1 MAIKVKN
8 RTPKTTDFKKDDVVI
23 NITDGSLFYKS
34 NKGLHKVATTTVVTN
49 VIDSV
54 ETSISDLVDANP
66 ALTNQDV
73 KDIVGSMFENNP
85 TSNIDVEY
93 IAETGVIN
101 LTVPIQ
107 STDDEGT
114 VISGNFYSIGLGDNN
129 GTISTLN
136 EDLTL
141 KANHP
146 NNQTNIENDKASIV
160 LKANEAKTEING
172 DLITTNNT
180 TDVGDN
186 PVGVGKIET
195 APGGNIT
202 AGGNIR
208 ANKIVIVNPADGQ
221 EYYITMDF
229 GWISLFPCTDA
240 DPCD

>member
-73 KDIVGSMFENNP
+73 KDIVGSMFENNIE
-85 TSNIDVEY
+85 SNIDAEY

-141 KANHP
+141 KANQ
-146 NNQTNIENDKASIV
+146 NQATPTLDADKASIV
-160 LKANEAKTEING
+160 LKKDEAKVEING
-172 DLITTNNT
+172 DLITNNNT
-180 TDVGDN
+180 LDTGDN
-186 PVGVGKIET
+186 PIGKGSIET
-195 APGGNIT
+195 APGANIT

-208 ANKIVIVNPADGQ
+208 ADKIILTDTLGE
-221 EYYITMDF
+221 EYYIEYSQW
-229 GWISLFPCTDA
+229 GLFANPCSDIGG
-240 DPCD
+240 CS

>member
-23 NITDGSLFYKS
+23 NVTDGSLFYKS

-101 LTVPIQ
+101 LVCGWTEKVPYMVP
-107 STDDEGT
+107 S
-114 VISGNFYSIGLGDNN
+114 
-129 GTISTLN
+129 
-136 EDLTL
+136 
-141 KANHP
+141 KA
-146 NNQTNIENDKASIV
+146 
-160 LKANEAKTEING
+160 
-172 DLITTNNT
+172 
-180 TDVGDN
+180 
-186 PVGVGKIET
+186 
-195 APGGNIT
+195 
-202 AGGNIR
+202 R
-208 ANKIVIVNPADGQ
+208 
-221 EYYITMDF
+221 
-229 GWISLFPCTDA
+229 SLL
-240 DPCD
+240 